1 MSSDALPLT
10 LLIVLTEITAGG
22 IWVLAFWQQR
32 DNAARSFVKLSAAM
46 AFVMAAITF
55 FVAIGISVE
64 DDVGGYP
71 LDNGWVTELRVALA
85 VLFGVSG
92 LYAYATLRDH
102 RGVAGGLAVAGSAL
116 GVIALVFIGLIVSE
130 PTWSFVLTF
139 GVLLLG
145 ALAVGA
151 VSLAM
156 TLGHWYLVT
165 PRLPEAPLREMT
177 GLLVVLI
184 VLQALVII
192 PAMVLPHDSVE
203 TTVDTPLLENPFFWL
218 RVGFG
223 LVFPGVLAWMAFD
236 SSGVRAMQ
244 SATGLLYIA
253 MVLVIC
259 GEVVGKG
266 LLFVSAIPN

>member
-1 MSSDALPLT
+1 MSSEALPLT
-10 LLIVLTEITAGG
+10 LLIVLTEITVGG
-22 IWVLAFWQQR
+22 MWALVFWQQR
-32 DNAARSFVKLSAAM
+32 DNAALSFIKFSAAM
-46 AFVMAAITF
+46 VFVMAAITF
-55 FVAIGISVE
+55 FAGAAISIE
-64 DDVGGYP
+64 DEVGGYP
-71 LDNGWVTELRVALA
+71 LDNGWATGVRVALA
-85 VLFGVSG
+85 ALFAVCG

-102 RGVAGGLAVAGSAL
+102 RQVAVGLGAGGGLL
-116 GVIALVFIGLIVSE
+116 GVLALAFLGLIAAG
-130 PTWSFVLTF
+130 PTWGFALTF
-139 GVLLLG
+139 AVLLLG
-145 ALAVGA
+145 AATAGT
-151 VSLAM
+151 VSLSM

-165 PRLPEAPLREMT
+165 PRLPGAPLREMT
-177 GLLVVLI
+177 GLLVALI
-184 VLQALVII
+184 VLQAVII
-192 PAMVLPHDSVE
+192 LPALVLPRDDVM